1 MSINPL
7 AYGQQFILQAP
18 QPQARPI
25 IPQMTSPFMMEP
37 PIPMLQSSPLADIF
51 SRQDDAPPALS
62 KPGMAS
68 EDNTE
73 KPAADIESKPLSTG
87 DDSLQP
93 VAGNNAESSA
103 DNIVVQDTTVDIAGP
118 IILNLKSTT
127 KDDLTIMAGQDLADL
142 LKAAGPEL
150 MDAMKKTKEHEKSKK
165 GPDKGKFDSGEFE
178 KDKFDGKDGNSDKLT
193 IQEPPA
199 ALAPIEPTPISP
211 KMAGF
216 NTLG

>member
-18 QPQARPI
+18 QPQARPM
-25 IPQMTSPFMMEP
+25 IPQVTSPFMMEP
-37 PIPMLQSSPLADIF
+37 PMPMLQSSPLADIF

-68 EDNTE
+68 EDNAE
-73 KPAADIESKPLSTG
+73 KPVGDIESKPLSKEG
-87 DDSLQP
+87 DSLQS
-93 VAGNNAESSA
+93 VAENNADPSA
-103 DNIVVQDTTVDIAGP
+103 DNIAVQDTTVDIAGP
-118 IILNLKSTT
+118 IVLNLKSTT

-150 MDAMKKTKEHEKSKK
+150 MDAMKKTKENEKSKK
-165 GPDKGKFDSGEFE
+165 GPDKGKLE
-178 KDKFDGKDGNSDKLT
+178 GKVDNSDTLT